1 MRVNCVDNSSSS
13 SLKAIEL
20 VLLKRI
26 QLLGEK
32 KYFLNRFR
40 KSLLSLPHNLKVLFS
55 SAAVN
60 LYCVLKV
67 VARSIYKAL
76 IITKDTS
83 FIKFL
88 FYLFM
93 LITSV
98 ICVLISVNSSSIDDF
113 ALKTFE
119 HDVFQ
124 SQLSVSKPVD
134 LYNNDAWRNKSELYF
149 FSQGSYAYSMTNA
162 HFSSHA
168 PSFGYYEYS
177 IITADLTSCAASL
190 NTFENDVFQS
200 QLSVAKPVDLYNNDA
215 WRNKSELYF
224 YSQGSYAYSMTN
236 AHLSS
241 HAPSLGCFFSIVN
254 SFSSSNTQASYYDH
268 QNYRV
273 DEEKNSHENEE
284 FNSKWWLIPCITIR
298 PRFPP
303 RILSSWLFFF

>member
-1 MRVNCVDNSSSS
+1 MRSMSMSMRVNCVDNSKKVSYNTQRSMRRNNMRFNCVDNSNSS

-60 LYCVLKV
+60 LFCVFKV

-76 IITKDTS
+76 IITKDTT

-113 ALKTFE
+113 ALNTFE

-124 SQLSVSKPVD
+124 SQLSVSKPVDLLYFFSQGSYAYSKPVD

-149 FSQGSYAYSMTNA
+149 FSQGSYAYSMT
-162 HFSSHA
+162 
-168 PSFGYYEYS
+168 Y
-177 IITADLTSCAASL
+177 
-190 NTFENDVFQS
+190 
-200 QLSVAKPVDLYNNDA
+200 
-215 WRNKSELYF
+215 
-224 YSQGSYAYSMTN
+224 

-241 HAPSLGCFFSIVN
+241 HGCSKFRLFFSALSVLL
-254 SFSSSNTQASYYDH
+254 AH
-268 QNYRV
+268 QILR
-273 DEEKNSHENEE
+273 HR
-284 FNSKWWLIPCITIR
+284 ITI
-298 PRFPP
+298 
-303 RILSSWLFFF
+303 IKIIA

>member
-1 MRVNCVDNSSSS
+1 MRSMSMSMRVNCVDNSKKVSYNTQRSMRRNNMRVNCVDNSNSS

-60 LYCVLKV
+60 LYCVFKV

-113 ALKTFE
+113 ALNTFE

-162 HFSSHA
+162 H
-168 PSFGYYEYS
+168 
-177 IITADLTSCAASL
+177 
-190 NTFENDVFQS
+190 
-200 QLSVAKPVDLYNNDA
+200 
-215 WRNKSELYF
+215 
-224 YSQGSYAYSMTN
+224 
-236 AHLSS
+236 LSS
-241 HAPSLGCFFSIVN
+241 HAPSLGCFFSFVN